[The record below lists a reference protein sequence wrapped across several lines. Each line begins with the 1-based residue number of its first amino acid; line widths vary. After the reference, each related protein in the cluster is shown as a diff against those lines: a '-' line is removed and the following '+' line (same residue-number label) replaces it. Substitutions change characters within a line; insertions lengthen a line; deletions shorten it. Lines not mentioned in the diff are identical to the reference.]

1 MMLLFYGMRSLVL
14 VTMTKENRV
23 VDKFV
28 NIYSRIKGR
37 RTQCGKSN
45 QYTPVKLASHRPVS

>member
-28 NIYSRIKGR
+28 NIYSSIKGR
-37 RTQCGKSN
+37 RTKCGKSN
-45 QYTPVKLASHRPVS
+45 QYTPVKQASHRPVS